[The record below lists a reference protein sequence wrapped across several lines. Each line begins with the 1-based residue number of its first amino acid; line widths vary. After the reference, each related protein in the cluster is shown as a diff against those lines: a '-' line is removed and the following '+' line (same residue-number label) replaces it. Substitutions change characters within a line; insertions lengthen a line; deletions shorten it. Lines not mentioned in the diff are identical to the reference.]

1 MADLNMPAKYM
12 SFGPPGERLG
22 ERVREAV
29 AEETS
34 RTLRCYGRDLLRIPP
49 ERFLRRK
56 DFGTK
61 SMRRLRDVLDG
72 LSGGEY
78 SQRWYPPKV
87 GKRARRAMIS
97 EYLHGAFTN
106 D

>member
-1 MADLNMPAKYM
+1 MTDLNMPAKYM
-12 SFGPPGERLG
+12 NFGPPGDRLG
-22 ERVREAV
+22 ERVRKAV
-29 AEETS
+29 EEETS

-49 ERFLRRK
+49 DRFLQRR

-78 SQRWYPPKV
+78 SRLWYPPAI
-87 GKRARRAMIS
+87 GKRARRAIIS
-97 EYLHGAFTN
+97 EYLQGAISN
-106 D
+106 A